1 MFSLS
6 RESEQDLAHGIIEVV
21 ERYLEARDTVKPRLT
36 GLISAQEVMGE
47 LDIKYLTLQKWEKAG
62 LRRYHPPLEDTRKV
76 YYKITDIW
84 KFMGVENGKNYDV
97 LVREST
103 VSNELRE
110 ATFSTFK
117 AETQEEHEAKE
128 FAIKQAKQY
137 LNGMTGN
144 TLIMG
149 NPGTGKSHLCY
160 SMAKAINEGYKS
172 RNDPKSVLFVSIT
185 EIITRIQSGWQYRQS
200 DFTEY
205 DALKLLTEVDY
216 LFIDDL
222 GTESV
227 MNSQKNEANNW
238 VQAFLFKIFDKRDT
252 TIINTNHNGKELA
265 RIYNDK
271 LVSRIGKQSEGNV
284 FIITDIK
291 DKRMKRNF

>member
-1 MFSLS
+1 MELLNTEQLNEKTKVIDELCPTHQINLVQFEKPDGTYLAPYCQECM
-6 RESEQDLAHGIIEVV
+6 REKIKQD
-21 ERYLEARDTVKPRLT
+21 
-36 GLISAQEVMGE
+36 E
-47 LDIKYLTLQKWEKAG
+47 LDGIEKALG
-62 LRRYHPPLEDTRKV
+62 YDLYHST
-76 YYKITDIW
+76 
-84 KFMGVENGKNYDV
+84 YDV
-97 LVREST
+97 LAREST
-103 VSNELRE
+103 VSNELKK

-117 AETQEEHEAKE
+117 TTTKEEHEAKE
-128 FAIKQAKQY
+128 FVIKQANQY

-149 NPGTGKSHLCY
+149 KPGTGKSHLCY
-160 SMAKAINEGYKS
+160 SMAKAINEGYKAK
-172 RNDPKSVLFVSIT
+172 NEPKSVLFVSIA
-185 EIITRIQSGWQYRQS
+185 EIITRIQSGWQYKQS

-222 GTESV
+222 GTESI
-227 MNSQKNEANNW
+227 MNSRKDEANNW
-238 VQAFLFKIFDKRDT
+238 IQAFLFKVFDKRET

-271 LVSRIGKQSEGNV
+271 LVSRIGKRSEGNV
-284 FIITDIK
+284 FTMTGIT

>member
-1 MFSLS
+1 MELLNTDQLNEKIKVTDELCPIHQINLVQFKKPDGYTSPYCMECT
-6 RESEQDLAHGIIEVV
+6 RENIKQTELEGI
-21 ERYLEARDTVKPRLT
+21 
-36 GLISAQEVMGE
+36 
-47 LDIKYLTLQKWEKAG
+47 EKALG
-62 LRRYHPPLEDTRKV
+62 HDLDSST
-76 YYKITDIW
+76 
-84 KFMGVENGKNYDV
+84 YDV
-97 LVREST
+97 LTREST

-110 ATFSTFK
+110 ASFSTFK

-128 FAIKQAKQY
+128 FAIKQAKEY

-172 RNDPKSVLFVSIT
+172 RNEPKSVLFVSIT

-271 LVSRIGKQSEGNV
+271 LVSRIGKRSEGNV
-284 FIITDIK
+284 YNMTDIK

>member
-1 MFSLS
+1 M
-6 RESEQDLAHGIIEVV
+6 REKIKQDDRAGV
-21 ERYLEARDTVKPRLT
+21 
-36 GLISAQEVMGE
+36 
-47 LDIKYLTLQKWEKAG
+47 EKALG
-62 LRRYHPPLEDTRKV
+62 YDLYHST
-76 YYKITDIW
+76 
-84 KFMGVENGKNYDV
+84 YDV

-103 VSNELRE
+103 VSNELKN

-117 AETQEEHEAKE
+117 ATTKEEHEAKE
-128 FAIKQAKQY
+128 FAIKQANQY

-149 NPGTGKSHLCY
+149 KPGTGKSHLCY
-160 SMAKAINEGYKS
+160 SMAKTINEGYKAKS
-172 RNDPKSVLFVSIT
+172 EPKSVLFVSIA
-185 EIITRIQSGWQYRQS
+185 EIITRIQSGWQYKQS

-222 GTESV
+222 GTESI
-227 MNSQKNEANNW
+227 MNSRKDEANNW
-238 VQAFLFKIFDKRDT
+238 IQTFLFKVFDKRET

-271 LVSRIGKQSEGNV
+271 LVSRIGKRSEGNV
-284 FIITDIK
+284 FTMTDIT

>member
-1 MFSLS
+1 MKLLNTDQLNEKIKATDKLCPTHQINLVQFKKPDGYTSPYCMECT
-6 RESEQDLAHGIIEVV
+6 RE
-21 ERYLEARDTVKPRLT
+21 
-36 GLISAQEVMGE
+36 
-47 LDIKYLTLQKWEKAG
+47 DIKRTELEGVEKA
-62 LRRYHPPLEDTRKV
+62 LRHNLDSST
-76 YYKITDIW
+76 
-84 KFMGVENGKNYDV
+84 YDM
-97 LVREST
+97 LAREST
-103 VSNELRE
+103 VSNELTE
-110 ATFSTFK
+110 ASFNTFIADTK
-117 AETQEEHEAKE
+117 EEHEAKE
-128 FAIKQAKQY
+128 FAIKQAKLY

-149 NPGTGKSHLCY
+149 KPGTGKSHLCY
-160 SMAKAINEGYKS
+160 SMAKAINEGYKAK
-172 RNDPKSVLFVSIT
+172 NEPKSVLFVSIA
-185 EIITRIQSGWQYRQS
+185 EIVTRIQSGWQYRQS

-227 MNSQKNEANNW
+227 MNSRKDEANNW
-238 VQAFLFKIFDKRDT
+238 VQTFLFKVFDKRET

-271 LVSRIGKQSEGNV
+271 LVSRIGKRSEGNV
-284 FIITDIK
+284 YNMTDIK

>member
-1 MFSLS
+1 MELLNIKQLNERIKVTDEVCPTHQINLIQFRKPDGTFLPPYCMECT
-6 RESEQDLAHGIIEVV
+6 RETIKQAELEGIEKTLGYDLD
-21 ERYLEARDTVKPRLT
+21 YST
-36 GLISAQEVMGE
+36 
-47 LDIKYLTLQKWEKAG
+47 
-62 LRRYHPPLEDTRKV
+62 
-76 YYKITDIW
+76 
-84 KFMGVENGKNYDV
+84 YDV
-97 LVREST
+97 FEREST
-103 VSNELRE
+103 ISNELRG

-117 AETQEEHEAKE
+117 VNTKEEHEAKE
-128 FAIKQAKQY
+128 FAIKQANQY

-160 SMAKAINEGYKS
+160 SMAIAINEGYKAK
-172 RNDPKSVLFVSIT
+172 NEPKSVLFVSIA
-185 EIITRIQSGWQYRQS
+185 EIVTRIYSTWDYKHS

-205 DALKLLTEVDY
+205 DALKLLTEVDF
-216 LFIDDL
+216 LFVDDL

-227 MNSQKNEANNW
+227 MNSRKDEANDW
-238 VQAFLFKIFDKRDT
+238 VQKFLFKVFDKRET

-284 FIITDIK
+284 FTMTDIT
-291 DKRMKRNF
+291 DKRMKRL

>member
-1 MFSLS
+1 MELLNTDQLNEKIKVTDELCPTHQINLVQFKKPDGYTSPYCMECTRGNIKQTEL
-6 RESEQDLAHGIIEVV
+6 EGI
-21 ERYLEARDTVKPRLT
+21 
-36 GLISAQEVMGE
+36 
-47 LDIKYLTLQKWEKAG
+47 EKALG
-62 LRRYHPPLEDTRKV
+62 HDLDSST
-76 YYKITDIW
+76 
-84 KFMGVENGKNYDV
+84 YDV
-97 LVREST
+97 LAREST

-110 ATFSTFK
+110 ASFSTFK
-117 AETQEEHEAKE
+117 AETKEEHEAKE
-128 FAIKQAKQY
+128 FAIKQAKEY

-172 RNDPKSVLFVSIT
+172 RNEPKSVLFVSIT

-227 MNSQKNEANNW
+227 MNSRKDEANNW
-238 VQAFLFKIFDKRDT
+238 VQTFLFKVFDKRET

-271 LVSRIGKQSEGNV
+271 LVSRIGKRSEGNV
-284 FIITDIK
+284 YNMTDIQ

>member
-1 MFSLS
+1 MELLNIDQLNEKIKVTDELCPTHQINLVQFKKPDGYTSPYCMECT
-6 RESEQDLAHGIIEVV
+6 RENIKQTELEGI
-21 ERYLEARDTVKPRLT
+21 
-36 GLISAQEVMGE
+36 
-47 LDIKYLTLQKWEKAG
+47 EKALG
-62 LRRYHPPLEDTRKV
+62 HDLDSST
-76 YYKITDIW
+76 
-84 KFMGVENGKNYDV
+84 YDV
-97 LVREST
+97 LARE
-103 VSNELRE
+103 
-110 ATFSTFK
+110 
-117 AETQEEHEAKE
+117 QAKE
-128 FAIKQAKQY
+128 Y

-172 RNDPKSVLFVSIT
+172 RNEPKSVLFVSIT

>member
-1 MFSLS
+1 MGCSS
-6 RESEQDLAHGIIEVV
+6 DL
-21 ERYLEARDTVKPRLT
+21 DSST
-36 GLISAQEVMGE
+36 
-47 LDIKYLTLQKWEKAG
+47 
-62 LRRYHPPLEDTRKV
+62 
-76 YYKITDIW
+76 
-84 KFMGVENGKNYDV
+84 YDV
-97 LVREST
+97 LAREST

-110 ATFSTFK
+110 ASFSTFK
-117 AETQEEHEAKE
+117 AETKEEHEAKE
-128 FAIKQAKQY
+128 FAIKQAKEY

-172 RNDPKSVLFVSIT
+172 RNEPKSVLFVSIT

-271 LVSRIGKQSEGNV
+271 LVSRIGKRSEGNV
-284 FIITDIK
+284 YNMTDIK

>member
-1 MFSLS
+1 MELLNTDQLNEKIKVTDEFCPTHQINLVQFKKPDGYTSPYCMECT
-6 RESEQDLAHGIIEVV
+6 RENIKQTE
-21 ERYLEARDTVKPRLT
+21 LEGV
-36 GLISAQEVMGE
+36 
-47 LDIKYLTLQKWEKAG
+47 EKALG
-62 LRRYHPPLEDTRKV
+62 HDLDSST
-76 YYKITDIW
+76 
-84 KFMGVENGKNYDV
+84 YDV
-97 LVREST
+97 LAREST

-110 ATFSTFK
+110 ASFSTFK
-117 AETQEEHEAKE
+117 AETKEEHEAKE
-128 FAIKQAKQY
+128 FAIKQAKEY

-172 RNDPKSVLFVSIT
+172 RNEPKSVLFVSIT
-185 EIITRIQSGWQYRQS
+185 EIITRIQSGWQYRQRK
-200 DFTEY
+200 D
-205 DALKLLTEVDY
+205 
-216 LFIDDL
+216 
-222 GTESV
+222 
-227 MNSQKNEANNW
+227 EANNW
-238 VQAFLFKIFDKRDT
+238 VQTFLFKIFDKRDT

-284 FIITDIK
+284 IIITDIK